1 MVGVYLKMVCCLLYI
16 LYEIAMSQP
25 SQDGLIYY
33 LYLTDDD
40 DVTSISRWLACM
52 YRSLDEFQH
61 DETILDSL
69 KAFKML
75 PLSDGRLVSL
85 NEMTVFFP
93 IMKNLE
99 RQKNKGSVLM
109 FRPLV
114 KSASKKNIFLI
125 SQPKHMLWVLI
136 RTISMRLFF

>member
-1 MVGVYLKMVCCLLYI
+1 
-16 LYEIAMSQP
+16 
-25 SQDGLIYY
+25 
-33 LYLTDDD
+33 
-40 DVTSISRWLACM
+40 M

-99 RQKNKGSVLM
+99 RQKNKGSVFVLYTCDA
-109 FRPLV
+109 
-114 KSASKKNIFLI
+114 KAKQKNTRV
-125 SQPKHMLWVLI
+125 SDDP
-136 RTISMRLFF
+136 

>member
-1 MVGVYLKMVCCLLYI
+1 MNTHVRSSVYF
-16 LYEIAMSQP
+16 
-25 SQDGLIYY
+25 
-33 LYLTDDD
+33 TDDE

-99 RQKNKGSVLM
+99 RLKNKGSVLILW
-109 FRPLV
+109 PLV
-114 KSASKKNIFLI
+114 KSVLQKNIFLI
-125 SQPKHMLWVLI
+125 SQPKHMLWVLK
-136 RTISMRLFF
+136 RTVSMRRLF

>member
-1 MVGVYLKMVCCLLYI
+1 
-16 LYEIAMSQP
+16 
-25 SQDGLIYY
+25 
-33 LYLTDDD
+33 
-40 DVTSISRWLACM
+40 M

-99 RQKNKGSVLM
+99 RQKNKGSMLM

-114 KSASKKNIFLI
+114 KRA
-125 SQPKHMLWVLI
+125 
-136 RTISMRLFF
+136 